1 VSDYPLSATL
11 KARSDSKWDAPWI
24 VVYGNSVAE
33 VQSRL
38 EEVAASGLIDSLVA
52 ADNQLKLVSTGA
64 TAVPQAA
71 PAASPAPAAPAQQG
85 PPPAW
90 AQTPQAPAAAPAP
103 QAGVVYHPE
112 GIVCP
117 LDAQPVIFKQITAKA
132 SGKTFQLWTCPN
144 QKSKGDGHY
153 SEFAN

>member
-24 VVYGNSVAE
+24 VVYGHTPD
-33 VQSRL
+33 
-38 EEVAASGLIDSLVA
+38 EVAGKLDEIANGRLIESLVA
-52 ADNQLKLVSTGA
+52 ADNQLKLVSTGLA
-64 TAVPQAA
+64 QAA
-71 PAASPAPAAPAQQG
+71 PAAPAPAAPAQQG

-90 AQTPQAPAAAPAP
+90 AQTPQAPAAPAP
-103 QAGVVYHPE
+103 QAGVVFHPE

-117 LDAQPVIFKQITAKA
+117 MDQQPVIFKQITAKA

-144 QKSKGDGHY
+144 QKSKGDGHF

>member
-1 VSDYPLSATL
+1 MSELPLKATL
-11 KARSDSKWDAPWI
+11 KAGGGYDAPWLT
-24 VVYGNSVAE
+24 VD
-33 VQSRL
+33 
-38 EEVAASGLIDSLVA
+38 AADPNDLAFTLRGLIEHESALQLVVEA
-52 ADNQLKLVSTGA
+52 ANALK
-64 TAVPQAA
+64 AVNNAAPISAPVAQAA
-71 PAASPAPAAPAQQG
+71 PAPAAPAQQG

-90 AQTPQAPAAAPAP
+90 AQTPQAPTAAPAP

-117 LDAQPVIFKQITAKA
+117 MDQQPVIFKSITAKA